1 MIITD
6 NKIDEYIDYHTSNED
21 KCLYELDRE
30 TNIKTTMPRM
40 ISGKTQGKFLEFLS
54 LMIQPQRILE
64 IGTFTGYSAICLA
77 KGLTKDGKII
87 TIESNEECKGI
98 IEKYFQKSNFAN
110 KTKLV
115 IGNALNEI
123 PKLNEIFDLI
133 FIDANKEEYIEYYN
147 LAKTKL
153 KSGGVIL
160 VDNVLWSG
168 KVLNTTNPDK
178 ETIAIKNFNDY
189 VKNDNSVE
197 QVMINLRDGLLLIRK
212 LA

>member
-21 KCLYELDRE
+21 KFLYELDRE

-87 TIESNEECKGI
+87 TIESNEEYKSI

-153 KSGGVIL
+153 KSGGFIL